1 MLRKRRSPPRLL
13 LLQREGSKMSAADWC
28 RDTARIVCR
37 LGEPSS
43 SARPSFTRPF
53 PRLWRRRAAVDLAGR
68 SLPVVL
74 RSRNGVVVLVL
85 RSRNALSC
93 CPSFSGRATASSWCP
108 PCPFPSA
115 CVAIRPRSE
124 EDETS
129 GVPAGGWCS
138 ECQKYS
144 HFKLSHFKF
153 HVFFFS
159 QIGRTT
165 NNRQQRSS
173 AAAASSRARVQTTRC
188 WLGGGADAPPV
199 VLVLLYSTR

>member
-1 MLRKRRSPPRLL
+1 
-13 LLQREGSKMSAADWC
+13 MSAADWC

-37 LGEPSS
+37 LGEPSF

-85 RSRNALSC
+85 RSRNVLSC

-138 ECQKYS
+138 ECQKIIS
-144 HFKLSHFKF
+144 FQIPFQIPR
-153 HVFFFS
+153 VFFRKLVG
-159 QIGRTT
+159 QPITA
-165 NNRQQRSS
+165 SS
-173 AAAASSRARVQTTRC
+173 AAAQRQPAVVHVSRP
-188 WLGGGADAPPV
+188 LV
-199 VLVLLYSTR
+199 VGWAVVPMPRQWY